1 MNRLVCQ
8 FYSDNSELNASSDNV
23 YSGCKNY
30 TSNCNPGFI
39 FTSYAKGAKIDFE
52 TSDKNKIFFISSG
65 QLTINITDKDSN
77 IFNAGHLFLRL
88 KGKGGIEGIAVKET
102 SLVTMQ
108 FDNLINICEQMSL
121 ENITN
126 DIPVEDIE
134 METLEMN
141 ESLNLF
147 ILSIINYLNTG
158 VSCKHLYKIK
168 EKEFFLLL
176 HLTYERKKIARFLS
190 PVLNSQ
196 NSFITQVLSKFS
208 IDCNVTELAK
218 RCNVSTKTLTRK
230 FKVHFDDTPYQW
242 IIQQKN
248 KFILDKLTQPNVNV
262 KRLSQE
268 IGFATPSH
276 FVNYCKRYL
285 KKTPRSINKELNIK
299 QI

>member
-39 FTSYAKGAKIDFE
+39 FTSYAKGEKIDIE
-52 TSDKNKIFFISSG
+52 TSDKNRIFFIFSG
-65 QLTINITDKDSN
+65 QFTINLNDKDPN
-77 IFNAGHLFLRL
+77 IVDAGHLFLRI
-88 KGKGGIEGIAVKET
+88 KEKEGIKGVATKET
-102 SLVTMQ
+102 SLLTMQ

-126 DIPVEDIE
+126 DIPVEDVE

-141 ESLNLF
+141 ESLKLF
-147 ILSIINYLNTG
+147 ISSIINDLNTG
-158 VSCKHLYKIK
+158 ISCKHLYKIK

-176 HLTYERKKIARFLS
+176 HLTYERKKIAHFLS

-196 NSFITQVLSKFS
+196 NSFITQVLSKYT
-208 IDCNVTELAK
+208 IDCNVTELAY

-230 FKVHFDDTPYQW
+230 FKVHFNDTPYQW

-248 KFILDKLTQPNVNV
+248 KFILEKLAQPYVNV
-262 KRLSQE
+262 KNLSQE
-268 IGFATPSH
+268 IGFATSSH

>member
-8 FYSDNSELNASSDNV
+8 FYSDNSELNTFSDNV

-30 TSNCNPGFI
+30 TSDCNSGFI
-39 FTSYAKGAKIDFE
+39 FTSYAKGEKIDFE
-52 TSDKNKIFFISSG
+52 TSDKNRIFFISSG
-65 QLTINITDKDSN
+65 QLTINLTDKDPN
-77 IFNAGHLFLRL
+77 VFDAGNLFLRI
-88 KGKGGIEGIAVKET
+88 KDKESIDCVATKET
-102 SLVTMQ
+102 SLVTLQ
-108 FDNLINICEQMSL
+108 FDNLINLCEQMSL
-121 ENITN
+121 ESITN

-141 ESLNLF
+141 ESINLF

-158 VSCKHLYKIK
+158 VSCKQLYKIK

-176 HLTYERKKIARFLS
+176 HLTYGSKKIARFLS

-196 NSFITQVLSKFS
+196 NNFITQVLSNFT
-208 IDCNVTELAK
+208 IDCNVTELAN
-218 RCNVSTKTLTRK
+218 RCNLSTKTLTRK
-230 FKVHFDDTPYQW
+230 FKVHFNDTPYQW

-248 KFILDKLTQPNVNV
+248 KFILEKLTQPYVNV
-262 KRLSQE
+262 KNLSQE

-285 KKTPRSINKELNIK
+285 NNTPRSIYKELNK
-299 QI
+299 K

>member
-8 FYSDNSELNASSDNV
+8 LYSDNSELNTSSEHVN
-23 YSGCKNY
+23 SRCKNY

-39 FTSYAKGAKIDFE
+39 FSSYEKGEKIDFE

-65 QLTINITDKDSN
+65 QLTINLTNKDPN
-77 IFNAGHLFLRL
+77 VFDAGHLFLRI
-88 KGKGGIEGIAVKET
+88 KDKESIEGVATKDT
-102 SLVTMQ
+102 SLVALQ
-108 FDNLINICEQMSL
+108 FDNLINLCEQMSL
-121 ENITN
+121 ESITN

-141 ESLNLF
+141 ESMNLF

-158 VSCKHLYKIK
+158 VSCKQFYKIK

-176 HLTYERKKIARFLS
+176 HLTYDRKKIARFLS

-196 NSFITQVLSKFS
+196 NNFITQVLSNFT
-208 IDCNVTELAK
+208 IDCNVTELAN

-230 FKVHFDDTPYQW
+230 FKVHFNDTPYQW

-248 KFILDKLTQPNVNV
+248 KFILEKLTQPYVNV
-262 KRLSQE
+262 KNLSQE

-285 KKTPRSINKELNIK
+285 NNTPRSIYKELNKK
-299 QI
+299 QM

>member
-1 MNRLVCQ
+1 MNRLLCQ
-8 FYSDNSELNASSDNV
+8 FYSGNSELNTSYDNGF
-23 YSGCKNY
+23 SGCKNY
-30 TSNCNPGFI
+30 NSNCNPGFI
-39 FTSYAKGAKIDFE
+39 FTSYAKGEKIVFE
-52 TSDKNKIFFISSG
+52 TSDKNRIFFISSG
-65 QLTINITDKDSN
+65 QLSINLTDKDPN
-77 IFNAGHLFLRL
+77 IFDAGHLILRI
-88 KGKGGIEGIAVKET
+88 KDKESIEFVATKET

-108 FDNLINICEQMSL
+108 FDNLITICEQMSL

-126 DIPVEDIE
+126 DIPVENIE

-176 HLTYERKKIARFLS
+176 HLTYDRKKIARFLS
-190 PVLNSQ
+190 SVLNSQ
-196 NSFITQVLSKFS
+196 NNFITQVLSNFT
-208 IDCNVTELAK
+208 IDCNVTELAN

-230 FKVHFDDTPYQW
+230 FKVHFNDTPYQW

-248 KFILDKLTQPNVNV
+248 KFILEKLTQPYVNV
-262 KRLSQE
+262 KNLSQE
-268 IGFATPSH
+268 IGFATSSH